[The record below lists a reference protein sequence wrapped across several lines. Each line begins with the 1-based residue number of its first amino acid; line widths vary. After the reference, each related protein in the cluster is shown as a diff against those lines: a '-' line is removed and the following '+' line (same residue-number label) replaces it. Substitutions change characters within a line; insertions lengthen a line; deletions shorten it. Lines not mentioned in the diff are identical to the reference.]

1 MKVGDFVRNSHHGLQ
16 RYGKVT
22 KVLKNFK
29 GDSWTYFDVEWV
41 DDERYVKCQQW
52 KAEMRGEA
60 KNHFVPEYYRA
71 DDISFVD
78 INQTLKTLIK
88 LQNKPNAE

>member
-22 KVLKNFK
+22 KVLKNLK

-41 DDERYVKCQQW
+41 DDEKYRKIVKNIEE
-52 KAEMRGEA
+52 KSNRKYEL
-60 KNHFVPEYYRA
+60 EYYRA
-71 DDISFVD
+71 DQVQTLDL
-78 INQTLKTLIK
+78 NKTLKTLLK
-88 LQNKPNAE
+88 LQNDS